1 MISSEDNKAHIMFVT
16 FDQSKLNTKGR
27 IAIVEDIK
35 KKVADFGIKTGL
47 KPHLS
52 GLPYIRTEFTAQ
64 VSREVL
70 LFTMLA
76 VLVTALILSIFFRSF
91 RVTIVSIGVVLIGVA
106 WSVGYMTLFNFKI
119 SLLTGLIP
127 SLIVVIGVP
136 NSIFLTNKY
145 HEEFARNND
154 KFNALQIA
162 AEKIGETTFW
172 ANVTTSIG
180 FGVFFFTGSILLVE
194 FGLVAAL
201 SVMSTYAICLVLI
214 TILYSYLSAPSAKH
228 TSRLD
233 GKAVKAFLAYV
244 EDIVLHRRK
253 LIYGFIGVLLLISAY
268 GMSKIKAVGYVVDD
282 LPQDHP
288 IYTDLRFFEKN
299 FKGVLPF
306 EVNIDTGRPGRV
318 LQPQTL
324 TKIKLMQKE
333 FAKYPEF
340 TKPLSLVE
348 ALKFTYQGYR
358 GGDPKYF
365 VLPGISELNKLTN
378 YAGSVKGRENRFSGF
393 VDSTRRHTRVS
404 FQLGDLGTTRIDE
417 LYKIL
422 QPKIDTIF
430 NFDKETKTWA
440 DKDERYDA
448 KITGNSVVYT
458 KGNDYLLSNLI
469 ESTLYAIVLIS
480 IIMVLLFGDWK
491 MILIA
496 VIPSLV
502 PLAITAGLMGFF
514 DIRLKP
520 STTLIF
526 SIAFGLSSDGTIYFL
541 TKYKEE
547 IRKKGLGVVDAIS
560 QTIRYT
566 GISMFYTAII
576 LFAGFAI
583 FTASTFQGT
592 VALGILVS
600 ITLLMGMLSNLV
612 LLPAFLMWLYSDK
625 K

>member
-1 MISSEDNKAHIMFVT
+1 
-16 FDQSKLNTKGR
+16 
-27 IAIVEDIK
+27 
-35 KKVADFGIKTGL
+35 
-47 KPHLS
+47 
-52 GLPYIRTEFTAQ
+52 
-64 VSREVL
+64 
-70 LFTMLA
+70 
-76 VLVTALILSIFFRSF
+76 
-91 RVTIVSIGVVLIGVA
+91 
-106 WSVGYMTLFNFKI
+106 
-119 SLLTGLIP
+119 
-127 SLIVVIGVP
+127 
-136 NSIFLTNKY
+136 
-145 HEEFARNND
+145 
-154 KFNALQIA
+154 
-162 AEKIGETTFW
+162 
-172 ANVTTSIG
+172 
-180 FGVFFFTGSILLVE
+180 
-194 FGLVAAL
+194 
-201 SVMSTYAICLVLI
+201 
-214 TILYSYLSAPSAKH
+214 
-228 TSRLD
+228 
-233 GKAVKAFLAYV
+233 
-244 EDIVLHRRK
+244 
-253 LIYGFIGVLLLISAY
+253 
-268 GMSKIKAVGYVVDD
+268 
-282 LPQDHP
+282 
-288 IYTDLRFFEKN
+288 
-299 FKGVLPF
+299 
-306 EVNIDTGRPGRV
+306 
-318 LQPQTL
+318 
-324 TKIKLMQKE
+324 MQKE

-417 LYKIL
+417 LYKTL

-440 DKDERYDA
+440 DKDERYEA

-612 LLPAFLMWLYSDK
+612 LLPAFLMWLYSNK